1 MINEKKIFNEDKDLF
16 KEELAIND
24 NNKIIDITKEN
35 NIKKEDDSDN
45 CNISQNIT
53 DESTF
58 KFDKKEETENSI
70 YEEFDSENE
79 KKKRINESQNYSVIN
94 DISFN
99 FHHKEKLLIFDNLS
113 IKECTKLEILKKKKK
128 KKPNK
133 T

>member
-1 MINEKKIFNEDKDLF
+1 MINEKKIFNEEKELF

-58 KFDKKEETENSI
+58 KFDKKEETENSNTSN
-70 YEEFDSENE
+70 EEFDSENE
-79 KKKRINESQNYSVIN
+79 KKK
-94 DISFN
+94 
-99 FHHKEKLLIFDNLS
+99 K
-113 IKECTKLEILKKKKK
+113 
-128 KKPNK
+128 NK
-133 T
+133 